1 MAVLY
6 SPTSK
11 NAVQK
16 TLTAQLLSGVTAS
29 AALSD
34 VVGIP
39 NLPGVMVIDR
49 INTSSVA
56 TPAVRE
62 YIAYTGTSGSTV
74 TGLTRNVDSGG
85 TDQDHAV
92 GAIVEFIPDVTWGNS
107 VYTALSNLVSTTT
120 LAVDTTKV
128 VTPSSFLSKLSTDL
142 ASVASLSTKT
152 LTDTNLRGYVNGS
165 GASLAGMNIL
175 VPTWFIPGYSSAP
188 TVSVGSPVDMP
199 ISGTIEFASA
209 TLRTAISGASLVLDI
224 MKNGTSI
231 FATETRLSIL
241 GAGTYAST
249 ASISTKSFVAGDV
262 FSVDIDNAGWFGD
275 LTIKF
280 KSR

>member
-1 MAVLY
+1 MPLY
-6 SPTSK
+6 SSPSS

-16 TLTAQLLSGVTAS
+16 TLTSILAAGNTTS

-49 INTSSVA
+49 VNTSNVA
-56 TPAVRE
+56 TPSVRE

-74 TGLTRNVDSGG
+74 TGLTRNVDNGG
-85 TDQDHAV
+85 TDQAHAV
-92 GAIVEFIPDVTWGNS
+92 GSVVEFVPDVTWATS
-107 VYTALSNLVSTTT
+107 MYTAIAAL
-120 LAVDTTKV
+120 VDTDTLVADPDKIII
-128 VTPSSFLSKLSTDL
+128 PSGLSAQL
-142 ASVASLSTKT
+142 ASQATYPNIHVNNSLEA
-152 LTDTNLRGYVNGS
+152 S
-165 GASLAGMNIL
+165 GASLSGINIL
-175 VPTWFIPGYSSAP
+175 VPTWFIPGFSSSP

-199 ISGTIEFASA
+199 ISGTIEFASS

-224 MKNGTSI
+224 LKNGTSI
-231 FATETRLSIL
+231 FATGTRLSIL

-249 ASISTKSFVAGDV
+249 ASISTKTFVAGDI
-262 FSVDIDNAGWFGD
+262 FSVDIDNGGWFGD
-275 LTIKF
+275 LTVKF